1 MGTRWTT
8 KLHKKGKSGSH
19 RQKRRSTT
27 GARLA
32 RSRTVRTLACPLSD
46 AADSPVIDG
55 HTPLSMPIEKIT
67 VCSAVWGTGIM
78 RLVTTR
84 RNACRHRRPVDD
96 GTALLHACRRAQA
109 SLSRVNTSCRLP
121 LQLLP
126 TSRALPFTFTITSK
140 HHADVFAKVT
150 PAAHF
155 VMWTS
160 CRWLSIWKA
169 SVHRQ

>member
-1 MGTRWTT
+1 M
-8 KLHKKGKSGSH
+8 L
-19 RQKRRSTT
+19 
-27 GARLA
+27 
-32 RSRTVRTLACPLSD
+32 
-46 AADSPVIDG
+46 
-55 HTPLSMPIEKIT
+55 
-67 VCSAVWGTGIM
+67 
-78 RLVTTR
+78 LVTTR
-84 RNACRHRRPVDD
+84 KKASRHRQPVDD
-96 GTALLHACRRAQA
+96 GIALLHARRRAQA

-126 TSRALPFTFTITSK
+126 TSRALPFTFSITSK
-140 HHADVFAKVT
+140 HHANVFAKVT